1 MKKMLL
7 LCFAIVSFC
16 FPALSQNN
24 QIKLYIQ
31 QIAANKVYLEY
42 LQKGYK
48 IARQGLTF
56 IGNVKDGHFKIDK
69 DFFLSLESINPRI
82 RNYSRIAEIVN
93 YGLAISSDFKI
104 VLRAMRESQVFA
116 GSELDYVGGVRTT
129 LLTSCENILMDL
141 VPLITPGQMELSDD
155 ERIKRIDALHAG
167 MEDCYLFTKNFCTS
181 TKVQVL
187 QRQRELRDVQVMK
200 KVTDKK

>member
-1 MKKMLL
+1 MKVVVF
-7 LCFAIVSFC
+7 LCAFI
-16 FPALSQNN
+16 ALHSSAYSQNN

-56 IGNVKDGHFKIDK
+56 IGNVKDGHFTLDK
-69 DFFLSLESINPRI
+69 DFFLSVETINPKI

-93 YGLAISSDFKI
+93 YSLIVSADFNR
-104 VLRAMRESQVFA
+104 VLKDMRDSKVFA
-116 GSELDYVGGVRTT
+116 ASEVDYVSGARTR
-129 LLTSCENILMDL
+129 LLVNCENLLMDL
-141 VPLITPGQMELSDD
+141 VPLITSGQMELSDD
-155 ERIKRIDALHAG
+155 ERIERIDAIHAD
-167 MEDCYLFTKNFCTS
+167 MQECYLFTKNFCTS

-187 QRQRELRDVQVMK
+187 QRQHELKDVQVMK
-200 KVTDKK
+200 KVTGKK

>member
-1 MKKMLL
+1 MKELL
-7 LCFAIVSFC
+7 LLLLVVVSVHL
-16 FPALSQNN
+16 PARSQNN
-24 QIKLYIQ
+24 QIKLYVQ

-69 DFFLSLESINPRI
+69 DFFLSLESINPKI
-82 RNYSRIAEIVN
+82 RNYWKVAEIVN
-93 YGLAISSDFKI
+93 YGLAISSDFKN
-104 VLRAMRESQVFA
+104 VLKVMRESKVFA
-116 GSELDYVGGVRTT
+116 GSEVEYVSGVRVR
-129 LLTSCENILMDL
+129 LLTGCENILMDL
-141 VPLITPGQMELSDD
+141 IPVITTGKMELSDN
-155 ERIKRIDALHAG
+155 ERIKRIDSLHAD
-167 MEDCYLFTKNFCTS
+167 MEDCFLFTKNFCTS

-187 QRQRELRDVQVMK
+187 QRQQELRDVQVMK